1 LHSGNRVSRIL
12 NTDYPIIQGGMAW
25 ASDPILAAAVSN
37 AGGMGML
44 ASGSM
49 SAKDLSLE
57 IEKTR
62 TLTERVFGVNVMM
75 LSPYLDE
82 IVDLLVQD
90 KVHLVTL
97 GAGNPG
103 KVIDKLKSAGILVA
117 PVIASVAMAR
127 RAESVGADMVIAEG
141 MEAGGHIGRITTM
154 ALIPQVAD
162 VIQIPVVAAGGIA
175 DARGMAAAF
184 CLGAEGV
191 QMGTRFVCSVEC
203 QVHNNYKERLLRAS
217 ELDAIIAGVGSGHPI
232 RCLRNSLTR
241 KIDAMEKRGAEFEEI
256 ERIAVG
262 GLRRAVKEGDV
273 DNGSVMAGQIC
284 GLLRE
289 IVPVET
295 IIRSMMEE
303 LTHIF
308 LDHSGESIS

>member
-1 LHSGNRVSRIL
+1 MHSENRVSRIL

-25 ASDPILAAAVSN
+25 ASDPILTAAVSN
-37 AGGMGML
+37 AGGLGML

-49 SAKDLSLE
+49 NAEDLSLE

-62 TLTERVFGVNVMM
+62 TLTERAFGVNVMM
-75 LSPYLDE
+75 LSPHLHE
-82 IVDLLVQD
+82 IIDLLVQER
-90 KVHLVTL
+90 VHLVTL
-97 GAGNPG
+97 GAGNSG
-103 KVIDKLKSAGILVA
+103 KVIGKLKSAGIVVA

-127 RAESVGADMVIAEG
+127 RAESVDADMVIAEG
-141 MEAGGHIGRITTM
+141 MEAGGHIGRVTTM
-154 ALIPQVAD
+154 ALVPQVAD
-162 VIQIPVVAAGGIA
+162 AIQIPVVAAGGIA
-175 DARGMAAAF
+175 DGRGMAAAF

-203 QVHNNYKERLLRAS
+203 QVHENYKERLVKAS

-241 KIDAMEKRGAEFEEI
+241 KIDVMEKRGAEFEEI

-262 GLRRAVKEGDV
+262 GLRRAVKEGDM

-284 GLLRE
+284 GLVKE
-289 IVPVET
+289 IVPVDK
-295 IIRSMMEE
+295 IIRSMIEE
-303 LTHIF
+303 FTHIF
-308 LDHSGESIS
+308 RDHSGGSLS